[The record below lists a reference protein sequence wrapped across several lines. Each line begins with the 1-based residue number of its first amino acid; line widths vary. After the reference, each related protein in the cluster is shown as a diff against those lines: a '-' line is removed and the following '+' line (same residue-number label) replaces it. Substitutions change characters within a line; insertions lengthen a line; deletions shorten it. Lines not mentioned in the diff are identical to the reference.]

1 MVILSPDGTPGEAG
15 RIGFLVSFTNSV
27 HLIRWILYTG
37 CTMYVNNEQETETI
51 REEYLLYW
59 KTGITIISE

>member
-15 RIGFLVSFTNSV
+15 RIGFLAGFTNSV

-37 CTMYVNNEQETETI
+37 CTMYVNNEQETEVI
-51 REEYLLYW
+51 REEYLLY
-59 KTGITIISE
+59 